1 MSTPVA
7 LQPAQL
13 KLDVGV
19 KVAQLAKEQ
28 MQAQGETILNLIN
41 AASPTQTPATTPEGS
56 LGHNIDVH
64 V

>member
-19 KVAQLAKEQ
+19 KVAQMAKEQ
-28 MQAQGETILNLIN
+28 MQAQGDTILTLIN
-41 AASPTQTPATTPEGS
+41 GAAPTQAPATPEGS

>member
-19 KVAQLAKEQ
+19 KVANLAKDQ

-41 AASPTQTPATTPEGS
+41 AASAPPQAPAPEGS